1 MRGTVRSRQRSRL
14 LRWVPAVL
22 AVASLLA
29 SPACSDGVD
38 EGAGDAVVTSSTT
51 LPDAVVQLSAADA
64 GPAAATYAEV
74 AHAAYADAVVGA
86 EELRASI
93 GSMVTTPSE
102 ATLAAARQTW
112 VAARERYTP
121 TEVFRFYGGPIDAVV
136 RRVDGPVVPAEVDA
150 LVDDVAGTPLITVD
164 TVLARV
170 GDGQAGPVLTGFGV
184 MEYLLWGTDE
194 RADGPGARPAS
205 DLAPSAAGD
214 RRRMLLVVAA
224 DLLVTD
230 LAGVRDQWAP
240 GAANFREQFLADP
253 RGAVQ
258 SALQGMAVLSAGEM
272 ANRRLRGPL
281 EADGPETEHSRFSDA
296 TIDDLVGNARGVGM
310 AYLGEYDG
318 VTGVS
323 ISEVVARFD
332 PERDADLRKQLD
344 NNLEATRALPDPFDQ
359 VVLAGEDDPAR
370 AEVADLA
377 DDLQVQGEA
386 VVALAAVLG
395 LSITAGT

>member
-1 MRGTVRSRQRSRL
+1 
-14 LRWVPAVL
+14 
-22 AVASLLA
+22 
-29 SPACSDGVD
+29 
-38 EGAGDAVVTSSTT
+38 
-51 LPDAVVQLSAADA
+51 
-64 GPAAATYAEV
+64 
-74 AHAAYADAVVGA
+74 
-86 EELRASI
+86 
-93 GSMVTTPSE
+93 
-102 ATLAAARQTW
+102 
-112 VAARERYTP
+112 
-121 TEVFRFYGGPIDAVV
+121 
-136 RRVDGPVVPAEVDA
+136 
-150 LVDDVAGTPLITVD
+150 
-164 TVLARV
+164 
-170 GDGQAGPVLTGFGV
+170 
-184 MEYLLWGTDE
+184 
-194 RADGPGARPAS
+194 
-205 DLAPSAAGD
+205 
-214 RRRMLLVVAA
+214 MLLVVAA
-224 DLLVTD
+224 DLLVAD
-230 LAGVRDQWAP
+230 LAGVRDQWVP

-272 ANRRLRGPL
+272 ANRRLRAPL
-281 EADGPETEHSRFSDA
+281 EADGPEMEHSRFSDT
-296 TIDDLVGNARGVGM
+296 TIDDLVGNARGVRM

-359 VVLAGEDDPAR
+359 VVLAGEDDPDR